1 MIVKEANSVTTQRNS
16 KRVEAYHLYV
26 YHDQKSLSVFSSW
39 VFFRKH
45 AIENTDM
52 LDFLREIVQ
61 AVPDP
66 SAGGTIDLESER
78 ADGRRKRGA
87 PRKRRKK
94 AEEGDEEGDG
104 EEELTQAT
112 KQLEVQDDDGY
123 GKYRSDDEDWQ
134 DE

>member
-1 MIVKEANSVTTQRNS
+1 
-16 KRVEAYHLYV
+16 
-26 YHDQKSLSVFSSW
+26 
-39 VFFRKH
+39 
-45 AIENTDM
+45 M
-52 LDFLREIVQ
+52 LDFLKEIVQ

-94 AEEGDEEGDG
+94 AEEDGDEDGDGDG
-104 EEELTQAT
+104 EEELVQAT
-112 KQLEVQDDDGY
+112 KPLQLEVQDDKY
-123 GKYRSDDEDWQ
+123 GKYQSDEDDWQ